1 MKKMSLSSLF
11 KDFSFPQDFLNME
24 LKDIVK
30 IHCEFLGVKF
40 DDFIFQKLLDR
51 VDLICDICNSRDFE
65 SLINDYKL
73 KVEYCSDLG
82 YIGNLIIFS
91 QLCIDERKIVI
102 YIESL
107 QEIYLFLYKF
117 LFIQI
122 DINDFFSIAK
132 YHELCHYIDLVILD
146 SQIDFFEK
154 YIEITV
160 CIFLQKYFNLS
171 FYPWLLDLS
180 YLYERYFCK

>member
-1 MKKMSLSSLF
+1 MKKISLSSLF
-11 KDFSFPQDFLNME
+11 DKYSFPEDFLNME
-24 LKDIVK
+24 LKDLVRL
-30 IHCEFLGVKF
+30 HCIFGGLKF
-40 DDFIFQKLLDR
+40 NNFIFEKLLDR
-51 VDLICDICNSRDFE
+51 ADLICDICNSRDFE
-65 SLINDYKL
+65 SLRNDYKL
-73 KVEYCSDLG
+73 EIEYSSDSS

-91 QLCIDERKIVI
+91 QLFIDERKIVI

-117 LFIQI
+117 LFVQI
-122 DINDFFSIAK
+122 NINDFFSIAK
-132 YHELCHYIDLVILD
+132 YHEICHYIDLVILD

-180 YLYERYFCK
+180 YLYDKYFCK